1 MDFSFTEE
9 QEAVKDLAKQILEGT
24 VSPDRLKEMKANGEH
39 LDRKAWQELANANL
53 VGIAIP
59 EAYGGSG
66 LGFLEACL
74 VLEQIGRN
82 VAPVPYYASVVLG
95 ALPIATFG
103 TEAQKQELLP
113 PAAAGD
119 LILSAALIEIGAPP
133 EQPTTVARRD
143 GDGWRLDGQKDFV
156 AAGLDAGQLLVS
168 ASTDDGVGVF
178 LIDPKGP
185 GVTIERQE
193 ATNEIPEARIVLGNA
208 PAQPLG
214 DIADGAEVLE
224 WMIQHATAA
233 LCATAIGVCDKAVR
247 LTAEYTSTRKQFDK
261 PIASFQAV
269 GQRAADAYIDAE
281 AVRLTAWQAAWR
293 LAEGLPASAEVAT
306 AKFWAAEGG
315 QRVVA
320 AAQHLHGGI
329 GVDRDYPLH
338 RYYLWA
344 KWIQL
349 NLGGAAQQLRKLG
362 SILANEPV

>member
-1 MDFSFTEE
+1 MMDSSFNEE

-24 VSPDRLKEMKANGEH
+24 VSPDRLKEMKANGEY

-95 ALPIATFG
+95 ALPVATFG

-119 LILSAALIEIGAPP
+119 LILSAALIEIGAQP

-178 LIDPKGP
+178 IIDPKGP
-185 GVTIERQE
+185 GVTIERQ
-193 ATNEIPEARIVLGNA
+193 
-208 PAQPLG
+208 
-214 DIADGAEVLE
+214 
-224 WMIQHATAA
+224 
-233 LCATAIGVCDKAVR
+233 
-247 LTAEYTSTRKQFDK
+247 
-261 PIASFQAV
+261 
-269 GQRAADAYIDAE
+269 
-281 AVRLTAWQAAWR
+281 AAWR
-293 LAEGLPASAEVAT
+293 LAEGLPAAAEVAT

-362 SILANEPV
+362 LILANEPV